1 MNDEKSSRRRQRL
14 VVFLDGTWNNK
25 DDCTNVLNLY
35 NLVTDGEVAGGF
47 VQRKMYDAGVGTGVL
62 DSVSGGAFGNGLEIN
77 VREAY
82 DWLVEHFND
91 EGMGKTYRADE
102 IYIFGFSR
110 GAYTARSLAGFIA
123 RCGLLRRGAPLTV
136 GQLWEGYGELER
148 HRNDDETA
156 IDRLLDENRFRQ
168 LEELVWDPW
177 LGGEL
182 RDAKIFNDTE
192 KLLIRWSR
200 RVKITFIGVYDTVA
214 AMGIDALAIP
224 GLRGQAGRM
233 HNMRPSS
240 IFLDFRH
247 ALGIDENRSSF
258 QHTPLLEFRP
268 HDRQPK
274 ARGGLEQR
282 WFVGAHSNVGGGY
295 PDNGLAERPFE
306 WMLGEAAAL
315 GLKTDPL
322 EPREER
328 GPAFRVAP
336 PAPRDSYAEFAW
348 PVGVYLL
355 RTKRNFR
362 RIAPPDE
369 PRAKRGEVD
378 GRWTEP
384 RPGFSLRSNETVDES
399 VWDYAAAN
407 PRYTPPNL
415 VELAGRVS
423 RPTPAMEELAGRAVV
438 HDWPPRL
445 AGGAGWLVLW
455 SMLAGIGAIVVDGI
469 FQIFPG
475 SAGPRD
481 WIAAGVVAMLAVLV
495 DWGESRLKLKLAA
508 CRGEVW
514 ERALADAIFWTR
526 SILVVFF
533 VAGAL
538 GLLGFCWVAGWNFGG
553 EAKRMAFY
561 YAAEVGMNG
570 SLLVALPLLALILL
584 SLLDAW
590 LGPVKKGRMPPG
602 PPPAASVGRRL
613 LAAAGW
619 LAAAAAVAGGLILLG
634 HIAFKIAGQ
643 AWGPVEKFKDL
654 RYGGLGSDP
663 TLAGHYLFLLIS
675 LAYLIKSWSWVG
687 LPMNRANL
695 GSMAP
700 LMFKPSGAAVAL
712 VRERWQRLLLC
723 SWAENPENCA
733 RAAVRAAVREG
744 LWRDIVG
751 LVPVYNIVF
760 LFALYFLARDLG
772 VTFLEQPLPLWWMI
786 PLVTALADWIENS
799 IHLSYLEG
807 DEEFQPVGNF
817 RVWIAWL
824 ATAIKFAGIAA
835 GALCS
840 AWAVFWAGE
849 LILLDREF
857 AGGWRGAL
865 AGTMVLVVLCFAIGR
880 LWAIGKAFVARR
892 RRQA

>member
-1 MNDEKSSRRRQRL
+1 MNEDDSLGRRQRL
-14 VVFLDGTWNNK
+14 VVFLDGTWNDK

-35 NLVTDGEVAGGF
+35 NLVKKGPVGDGF
-47 VQRKMYDAGVGTGVL
+47 FQRKMYDAGVGTGVL
-62 DSVSGGAFGNGLEIN
+62 DSVSGGAFGNGLETN

-82 DWLVEHFND
+82 DWLVEHFDD
-91 EGMGKTYRADE
+91 EGMGQNYQADE

-148 HRNDDETA
+148 HRNDEETTF
-156 IDRLLDENRFRQ
+156 DRLLGQNRFRQ

-200 RVKITFIGVYDTVA
+200 RVKITFIGVYDTVG

-240 IFLDFRH
+240 IFLNFRH

-268 HDRQPK
+268 HDREPK
-274 ARGGLEQR
+274 PRGGLLQR

-295 PDNGLAERPFE
+295 PDNALAEPPLD
-306 WMLGEAAAL
+306 WMLREAVAL
-315 GLKTDPL
+315 GLRTQPL
-322 EPREER
+322 DPREEP
-328 GPAFRVAP
+328 GPALRVP
-336 PAPRDSYAEFAW
+336 PAAPRDSYAEFAW

-369 PRAKRGEVD
+369 PRAKRGEVA
-378 GRWTEP
+378 RRFTEP
-384 RPGFSLRSNETVDES
+384 QPGFSLHSNETVDAS
-399 VWDYAAAN
+399 VWEYAAAN
-407 PRYTPPNL
+407 PRYAPPNL
-415 VELAGRVS
+415 VEYAGRAKD
-423 RPTPAMEELAGRAVV
+423 RAPAMKEVAGRAVV

-445 AGGAGWLVLW
+445 AGGSAWLFLW
-455 SMLAGIGAIVVDGI
+455 SILAGIGAIVFDWI

-481 WIAAGVVAMLAVLV
+481 WIAAGVVATLAVLV

-526 SILVVFF
+526 SILVIFF
-533 VAGAL
+533 VAGIW
-538 GLLGFCWVAGWNFGG
+538 GLFSLCWVAGWNFGG
-553 EAKRMAFY
+553 EARRMAFY
-561 YAAEVGMNG
+561 HVADVGQDG
-570 SLLVALPLLALILL
+570 VLLVALPLLALILL
-584 SLLDAW
+584 LLLDRR
-590 LGPVKKGRMPPG
+590 LGPVKEGKLPPQ
-602 PPPAASVGRRL
+602 PPAAGAGRRL

-634 HIAFKIAGQ
+634 QVSFKIVDQ
-643 AWGPVEKFKDL
+643 AWGPVGKLEGWGD
-654 RYGGLGSDP
+654 RGLGSDP
-663 TLAGHYLFLLIS
+663 TFAGHFLFLLVS
-675 LAYLIKSWSWVG
+675 LAYLVKSWSWVG
-687 LPMNRANL
+687 APMSRANL
-695 GSMAP
+695 GSMAA
-700 LMFKPSGAAVAL
+700 LMFKPSGAAVAR
-712 VRERWQRLLLC
+712 VRERWQRLLFC
-723 SWAENPENCA
+723 GWAKDPEDCA
-733 RAAVRAAVREG
+733 RAAVRAAVKEG

-760 LFALYFLARDLG
+760 LFAFYFLARDLG
-772 VTFLEQPLPLWWMI
+772 VAFLEQPLPLWWMI
-786 PLVTALADWIENS
+786 PLATASADWIETA
-799 IHLSYLEG
+799 IHLSYLRGEK
-807 DEEFQPVGNF
+807 EFEPVGNL

-824 ATAIKFAGIAA
+824 ATAVKTAGFLA
-835 GALCS
+835 GALVS
-840 AWAVFWAGE
+840 VWAFVWAGQRI
-849 LILLDREF
+849 LIERDF
-857 AGGWRGAL
+857 YGGWRGAL
-865 AGTMVLVVLCFAIGR
+865 AGTILLALAVFAASR
-880 LWAIGKAFVARR
+880 LWAIGNAFLVRR
-892 RRQA
+892 RRGG